1 MGFRRPVQ
9 LGVLLIA
16 LVVSVSMALAQ
27 EQGQQGPTKQPMGNG
42 MSNEQMQ
49 MMHQQMVRAARPR
62 TPPRPRCRA
71 KMPSEDRRDCPH
83 VGGGPQHGLVQG
95 QP

>member
-1 MGFRRPVQ
+1 MSFRRPVQ

-49 MMHQQMVRAARPR
+49 MMHHWYRKLPIYSVAILR
-62 TPPRPRCRA
+62 
-71 KMPSEDRRDCPH
+71 K
-83 VGGGPQHGLVQG
+83 
-95 QP
+95 